1 MRSLL
6 PRAAALL
13 ALASAALAQG
23 VVDQQNDPSGGSGFG
38 CGSPPILNGSIH
50 QGFVPSVDN
59 LIAVELRLQ
68 AGSAFPTGGTT
79 VTARIRAGTS
89 SGTVLGETTASVAG
103 PLSQNTQVLVRFD
116 FAQISLTAGST
127 YLIEWVT
134 PPTTT
139 LTWVG
144 KGGDLYPAGTAYS
157 CSGNPWPVAGTDF
170 NFLTYYATPPP
181 VEESPPAP
189 PAEEPT
195 AEEPPAEEP
204 PAEEPRTC
212 SDLLD
217 DLRAAVADLELS
229 KYKRCVM
236 TRLLD
241 GAERAFEQEKPK
253 TASAL
258 VHALECQVRILWRCG
273 VVSEEE
279 AQAILDLAQEFRA
292 CLGTK
297 PKSHDWSRWTAWGG
311 WYGRDRD

>member
-50 QGFVPSVDN
+50 QSFVPSVDN

-68 AGSAFPTGGTT
+68 AGSAFPTGGAT

-103 PLSQNTQVLVRFD
+103 PLAQNTQVLVRFD

-127 YLIEWVT
+127 YLVEWVT

-144 KGGDLYPAGTAYS
+144 KGGDLYPAGTAFS
-157 CSGNPWPVAGTDF
+157 CSGNVWPVAGTDF
-170 NFLTYYATPPP
+170 NFLTYYALPPP
-181 VEESPPAP
+181 P
-189 PAEEPT
+189 

-204 PAEEPRTC
+204 PAEAPPAEEPPAETPTC
-212 SDLLD
+212 ASLLD
-217 DLRAAVADLELS
+217 DIRAAVADLELT
-229 KYKRCVM
+229 KFKRYVM
-236 TRLLD
+236 SRLLD
-241 GAERAFEQEKPK
+241 GVEREMERSRPK

-258 VHALECQVRILWRCG
+258 LHALEYQIRCLWRVG
-273 VVSEEE
+273 IVSEEE
-279 AQAILDLAQEFRA
+279 AEAILDLAAEFRA
-292 CLGTK
+292 CLGVQQKTCNWG
-297 PKSHDWSRWTAWGG
+297 SWTSRWDGHH
-311 WYGRDRD
+311 RR